1 MMNNSSRT
9 QNGQGVSSTA
19 LRNIEQIAKLALG
32 AKKSGGTASRP
43 QPSRKGNIVL
53 DNGVEL
59 TPHQYLTYLG
69 LKGILADQNA
79 PKEPTAKDIAAWRE
93 DGTTANIVNQHLSSL
108 RDKGLAEWTMVE
120 TEKPNG
126 LIARLRTGLRIVEVT
141 TKQGENK
148 LAQSADSAAL
158 DEIRK
163 QLGGA

>member
-1 MMNNSSRT
+1 MLHCIPSLLPPPVPR
-9 QNGQGVSSTA
+9 VSP
-19 LRNIEQIAKLALG
+19 LL
-32 AKKSGGTASRP
+32 
-43 QPSRKGNIVL
+43 
-53 DNGVEL
+53 
-59 TPHQYLTYLG
+59 HC
-69 LKGILADQNA
+69 IL
-79 PKEPTAKDIAAWRE
+79 AKDIAAWRE

-141 TKQGENK
+141 TRQGENK